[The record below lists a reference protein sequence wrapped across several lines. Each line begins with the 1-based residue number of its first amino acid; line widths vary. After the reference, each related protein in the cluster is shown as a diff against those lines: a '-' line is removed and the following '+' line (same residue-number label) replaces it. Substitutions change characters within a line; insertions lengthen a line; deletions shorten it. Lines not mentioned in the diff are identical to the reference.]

1 MRRWRLALCAF
12 LLLWGL
18 QTATTVAS
26 PTKAAKPPVVR
37 SALIARS
44 PIGLSIEY
52 PVLERALGSGACP
65 SPAMIGLLRELGSP
79 SLRVGGDSQ
88 DLAGVSGSVGAS
100 GAAGTSGAA
109 GANGSAGSGGPF
121 RYVIP
126 PSFWTALGCLVRE
139 TGIQVTVGL
148 NFGEATVAE
157 DQATIAA
164 AEQAIP
170 ASQLSFS
177 LGNEPDLYTISH
189 VLPNEPEFTVP
200 AFRAPTWS
208 VTDYVSEWKIRRAEL
223 GAIRL
228 EGPDLA
234 GSGWKQQIGAMLRED
249 PPDQIDAHVYPTTAC
264 GPDPT
269 ATAQRLL
276 SEHSSVGL
284 VEKLA
289 WLVQTAQA
297 AQRPAIISE
306 SNSASCAGKP
316 GLSNTPVAGVWAA
329 RFVLGTLLSGFQQV
343 RFHSA
348 GTSYDPFVYNPDG
361 TITREPLG
369 NALFFLHRW
378 LPLGSRIASSSTNHS
393 PLFSVS
399 VVDGSARSVIVT
411 SFSAHAVTLPIAI
424 EGPRTHVSTDA
435 LTTASPEDVHGS
447 LPVADHKV
455 HLRLAPNTVV
465 ALRTN

>member
-1 MRRWRLALCAF
+1 MSRWRAAF
-12 LLLWGL
+12 LTTLIVGGA
-18 QTATTVAS
+18 QTATTAANPS
-26 PTKAAKPPVVR
+26 KAAKPPVVR

-65 SPAMIGLLRELGSP
+65 SAAIITLLRELGSP

-88 DLAGVSGSVGAS
+88 DLAGVSESAS
-100 GAAGTSGAA
+100 DAS
-109 GANGSAGSGGPF
+109 F

-126 PSFWTALGCLVRE
+126 PSFWTALGCLARE
-139 TGIQVTVGL
+139 TGVQVTVGL
-148 NFGEATVAE
+148 NFGQATAAE

-170 ASQLSFS
+170 SSQLSFS

-200 AFRAPTWS
+200 ALRPPTWS
-208 VTDYVSEWKIRRAEL
+208 AADYVAEWKTRRAEL
-223 GAIRL
+223 GAIRI

-249 PPDQIDAHVYPTTAC
+249 PPDQVDAHVYPATAC
-264 GPDPT
+264 GPQPT
-269 ATAQRLL
+269 ATAPRLL
-276 SEHSSVGL
+276 SEHSSIGL

-289 WLVQTAQA
+289 WLVQAAQA
-297 AQRPAIISE
+297 AGRPAIISE

-329 RFVLGTLLSGFQQV
+329 RFVLGALLSGFQQV

-361 TITREPLG
+361 AVTREPLG

-378 LPLGSRIASSSTNHS
+378 LPLDSRIASSSTNHS

-399 VVDGSARSVIVT
+399 VVDGYAKSVIVT
-411 SFSAHAVTLPIAI
+411 SFSAHAVTLAIAI
-424 EGPRTHVSTDA
+424 AGSNTHVSTDA

-447 LPVADHKV
+447 LPVVGHKV

>member
-1 MRRWRLALCAF
+1 MSRWRAAF
-12 LLLWGL
+12 LAGL
-18 QTATTVAS
+18 IVGGAQTAGAAAG

-37 SALIARS
+37 SALVARS

-52 PVLERALGSGACP
+52 PVLERALGSGPCP

-88 DLAGVSGSVGAS
+88 DLAGVSGTS
-100 GAAGTSGAA
+100 GTS
-109 GANGSAGSGGPF
+109 GPF
-121 RYVIP
+121 RYEIP
-126 PSFWTALGCLVRE
+126 SSFWTTLGCLARE
-139 TGIQVTVGL
+139 TGVQVTVGL
-148 NFGEATVAE
+148 NFGEATTAD

-170 ASQLSFS
+170 PSQLSFS

-208 VTDYVSEWKIRRAEL
+208 AEDYVSEWKTRRAEL
-223 GAIRL
+223 GPIRI

-234 GSGWKQQIGAMLRED
+234 GSSWKQQIGAMLRED
-249 PPDQIDAHVYPTTAC
+249 PPDQIDAHLYPTTAC

-289 WLVQTAQA
+289 WLVQVARA
-297 AQRPAIISE
+297 VQRAAIISE

-316 GLSNTPVAGVWAA
+316 GLSNTPVASVWAT

-348 GTSYDPFVYNPDG
+348 GTSYDPFVFNANG

-378 LPLGSRIASSSTNHS
+378 LPLGSRIASASTNHS
-393 PLFSVS
+393 PLFSVN
-399 VVDGSARSVIVT
+399 VVHGASRSVIVT
-411 SFSAHAVTLPIAI
+411 SFSTHPVALAIPI
-424 EGPRTHVSTDA
+424 EGSHVRMSTDM
-435 LTTASPEDVHGS
+435 LTTTSPQDVHGS
-447 LPVADHKV
+447 LPVLAGKV
-455 HLRLAPNTVV
+455 RLKLEPNTVV
-465 ALRTN
+465 ALKVN

>member
-1 MRRWRLALCAF
+1 MSRWRAALLA
-12 LLLWGL
+12 GL
-18 QTATTVAS
+18 IVGGAQSATTTAS
-26 PTKAAKPPVVR
+26 PAKTTKPPIVR
-37 SALIARS
+37 SALISRS

-52 PVLERALGSGACP
+52 PVLERAFGSGPCP
-65 SPAMIGLLRELGSP
+65 SPATIELLRELGSP

-88 DLAGVSGSVGAS
+88 DLAGVSGS
-100 GAAGTSGAA
+100 
-109 GANGSAGSGGPF
+109 F
-121 RYVIP
+121 RYVIA
-126 PSFWTALGCLVRE
+126 PSFWTALGCLARE

-148 NFGEATVAE
+148 NFGEATAADDE
-157 DQATIAA
+157 ATIVA

-170 ASQLSFS
+170 AAQLSFS

-200 AFRAPTWS
+200 AFRPPTWS
-208 VTDYVSEWKIRRAEL
+208 PSEYVSEWKGRRAEL
-223 GAIRL
+223 GPIRL

-234 GSGWKQQIGAMLRED
+234 GSGWKQQIGAMLLED
-249 PPDQIDAHVYPTTAC
+249 PPDQIDAHIYPTTAC

-289 WLVQTAQA
+289 WLVEAAHA

-329 RFVLGTLLSGFQQV
+329 RFVLGALLSGFEQV

-348 GTSYDPFVYNPDG
+348 GTSYDPYVLNTDG
-361 TITREPLG
+361 SITREPLS
-369 NALFFLHRW
+369 NALLFLHRW
-378 LPLGSRIASSSTNHS
+378 LPLGSRIASASTNRS
-393 PLFSVS
+393 PVFSVN
-399 VVDGSARSVIVT
+399 VAHGSSRSVIVT

-424 EGPRTHVSTDA
+424 EGSRTRVSTDM
-435 LTTASPEDVHGS
+435 LTTTSAQDVPGS
-447 LPVADHKV
+447 LPVLAHRV
-455 HLRLAPNTVV
+455 RLKLEPNTVV
-465 ALRTN
+465 ALRTS

>member
-1 MRRWRLALCAF
+1 MSSWRAAF
-12 LLLWGL
+12 LAGLIVWGA
-18 QTATTVAS
+18 QTATTAAS
-26 PTKAAKPPVVR
+26 PTKAAKPPIVR
-37 SALIARS
+37 STLIARS

-52 PVLERALGSGACP
+52 PVLERALGSGPCP
-65 SPAMIGLLRELGSP
+65 SPAMIELLRELGSP

-88 DLAGVSGSVGAS
+88 DLAGVSGTSA
-100 GAAGTSGAA
+100 TSG
-109 GANGSAGSGGPF
+109 PL
-121 RYVIP
+121 RYTIP
-126 PSFWTALGCLVRE
+126 PSFWASLGCLARE

-148 NFGEATVAE
+148 NFGEATVAD

-170 ASQLSFS
+170 SSQLSFS

-200 AFRAPTWS
+200 AFRPPTWS
-208 VTDYVSEWKIRRAEL
+208 ASEYVSEWKSRRTEL
-223 GAIRL
+223 GPIRL

-234 GSGWKQQIGAMLRED
+234 GSSWKQQIGAMLRED
-249 PPDQIDAHVYPTTAC
+249 PPDQVDAHVYPTTAC

-289 WLVQTAQA
+289 WLVEA
-297 AQRPAIISE
+297 AHAVQRPAIISE

-316 GLSNTPVAGVWAA
+316 GLSNTPVASVWAA

-348 GTSYDPFVYNPDG
+348 GTSYDPFVYNVDG
-361 TITREPLG
+361 TVTREPLG

-378 LPLGSRIASSSTNHS
+378 LPIGSRIASASTNYS
-393 PLFSVS
+393 PVFSVN
-399 VVDGSARSVIVT
+399 VVHGASRSVIVT
-411 SFSAHAVTLPIAI
+411 SFSAHPKTLAITI
-424 EGPRTHVSTDA
+424 EGSHARVNTDM
-435 LTTASPEDVHGS
+435 LTTTSAQDVHSS
-447 LPVADHKV
+447 LPVLAHRV
-455 HLRLAPNTVV
+455 RLKLEPNTVV
-465 ALRTN
+465 ALKVN

>member
-1 MRRWRLALCAF
+1 MSRRCAALLTVLIVGVA
-12 LLLWGL
+12 
-18 QTATTVAS
+18 QTTTTAAS
-26 PTKAAKPPVVR
+26 PAKAAKPPVVR

-44 PIGLSIEY
+44 PVGLSIEY
-52 PVLERALGSGACP
+52 PVLERALGSGPCA
-65 SPAMIGLLRELGSP
+65 SPAMIELLRELGAP

-88 DLAGVSGSVGAS
+88 DLAGVSGTT
-100 GAAGTSGAA
+100 GTS
-109 GANGSAGSGGPF
+109 GPF

-126 PSFWTALGCLVRE
+126 PSFWTALGCLARE

-148 NFGEATVAE
+148 NFGEATTAD
-157 DQATIAA
+157 DQATITAA
-164 AEQAIP
+164 AQAIP

-189 VLPNEPEFTVP
+189 ILPNEPEFTVP
-200 AFRAPTWS
+200 AFRPPTWS
-208 VTDYVSEWKIRRAEL
+208 AADYVSEWRMRRAEL
-223 GAIRL
+223 GPVRL
-228 EGPDLA
+228 EGLDLA
-234 GSGWKQQIGAMLRED
+234 GSGWKQQIGALLRED
-249 PPDQIDAHVYPTTAC
+249 PPDQIGAHIYPTAAC
-264 GPDPT
+264 GPHPT

-289 WLVQTAQA
+289 WLAQTAQA
-297 AQRPAIISE
+297 VRRAAIISE

-316 GLSNTPVAGVWAA
+316 GLSDTPVAGVWAA

-348 GTSYDPFVYNPDG
+348 GTSYDPFVYNLDG

-378 LPLGSRIASSSTNHS
+378 LAPGSRIASASTDRS

-399 VVDGSARSVIVT
+399 VVHGASRSVIVT
-411 SFSAHAVTLPIAI
+411 SFSTHTVTLAVAI
-424 EGPRTHVSTDA
+424 EGARARVSTDS

-447 LPVADHKV
+447 LPVRAHEI

>member
-1 MRRWRLALCAF
+1 MRRPHIIWTMRRWRLALCAS
-12 LLLWGL
+12 LLLLGL
-18 QTATTVAS
+18 QTANTAAS
-26 PTKAAKPPVVR
+26 PTKAAKSLIVR

-52 PVLERALGSGACP
+52 PVLERALGSGPCP
-65 SPAMIGLLRELGSP
+65 SPAMIALLRELGSP

-88 DLAGVSGSVGAS
+88 DLAGVSGTS
-100 GAAGTSGAA
+100 GTS
-109 GANGSAGSGGPF
+109 GPF
-121 RYVIP
+121 RYAIP
-126 PSFWTALGCLVRE
+126 PPFWTSLGCLARE

-148 NFGEATVAE
+148 NFGEATAAD

-164 AEQAIP
+164 AEQTIP

-189 VLPNEPEFTVP
+189 VLPNEPQFTVP
-200 AFRAPTWS
+200 AFRPPTWS
-208 VTDYVSEWKIRRAEL
+208 VEEYASEWKARRAEL
-223 GAIRL
+223 GPIRL

-234 GSGWKQQIGAMLRED
+234 GSGWKQQIGAMLGED
-249 PPDQIDAHVYPTTAC
+249 PPDQIDAHVYPATAC
-264 GPDPT
+264 GPHPT
-269 ATAQRLL
+269 ATAQLLL

-289 WLVQTAQA
+289 WLVQAAQA

-316 GLSNTPVAGVWAA
+316 GLSNTPVASVWAA

-348 GTSYDPFVYNPDG
+348 GTSYDPFVFNADG

-369 NALFFLHRW
+369 NALLFLHRW
-378 LPLGSRIASSSTNHS
+378 LPLGSRIASASTNHS

-399 VVDGSARSVIVT
+399 VVHGSSRSVIVT

-424 EGPRTHVSTDA
+424 EGARTHVSTDA
-435 LTTASPEDVHGS
+435 LTTASPEDAHGS
-447 LPVADHKV
+447 LPVLAHKI
-455 HLRLAPNTVV
+455 RLKLEPNTIV

>member
-1 MRRWRLALCAF
+1 MSRWRAAF
-12 LLLWGL
+12 LAGL
-18 QTATTVAS
+18 IVGGVPTAAMAAS
-26 PTKAAKPPVVR
+26 PTEAAKPPVVR
-37 SALIARS
+37 SATVVRSALIERS

-52 PVLERALGSGACP
+52 PLLERALGSGSCP
-65 SPAMIGLLRELGSP
+65 SPALIELLRELGSP

-88 DLAGVSGSVGAS
+88 DLAGVSG
-100 GAAGTSGAA
+100 TSGT
-109 GANGSAGSGGPF
+109 NGPF

-126 PSFWTALGCLVRE
+126 PSFWTTLGCLARA
-139 TGIQVTVGL
+139 TDIQVTVGL
-148 NFGEATVAE
+148 NFGQATAA
-157 DQATIAA
+157 DDRATIAA

-200 AFRAPTWS
+200 ALRPPAWTAAE
-208 VTDYVSEWKIRRAEL
+208 YVSEWKSRRAEL
-223 GAIRL
+223 GPIRI

-234 GSGWKQQIGAMLRED
+234 GSSWKQQVGAMLRED

-289 WLVQTAQA
+289 WLVEA
-297 AQRPAIISE
+297 AHAVQRPAIISE

-316 GLSNTPVAGVWAA
+316 GLSNTPVASVWAA

-348 GTSYDPFVYNPDG
+348 GTSYDPFVFDADG
-361 TITREPLG
+361 TIAREPLG
-369 NALFFLHRW
+369 EALLFLHRW
-378 LPLGSRIASSSTNHS
+378 LPLGSRIASASTNHS
-393 PLFSVS
+393 PVFSVN
-399 VVDGSARSVIVT
+399 VVHGSSRSTIVT
-411 SFSAHAVTLPIAI
+411 SFSTHPVTLAIAI
-424 EGPRTHVSTDA
+424 EGTHTHVSTDM
-435 LTTASPEDVHGS
+435 LTTTSAGDVRGS
-447 LPVADHKV
+447 LPVLAHEV
-455 HLRLAPNTVV
+455 HLKLAPNTVV

>member
-1 MRRWRLALCAF
+1 MSRWRAAF
-12 LLLWGL
+12 LAVLIVGGT
-18 QTATTVAS
+18 QTATTAAS
-26 PTKAAKPPVVR
+26 PTKAAQPPVVR

-52 PVLERALGSGACP
+52 PVLERALGSGPCP
-65 SPAMIGLLRELGSP
+65 SRALIELLRELGAP

-88 DLAGVSGSVGAS
+88 DLAGVSGLGTEAS
-100 GAAGTSGAA
+100 S
-109 GANGSAGSGGPF
+109 PF
-121 RYVIP
+121 RYTIP
-126 PSFWTALGCLVRE
+126 PSFWTALGCLARE

-148 NFGEATVAE
+148 NFGQATTAD
-157 DQATIAA
+157 DQAMIAA

-200 AFRAPTWS
+200 ALRPPTWS
-208 VTDYVSEWKIRRAEL
+208 ASDYVSEWENRRAEL
-223 GAIRL
+223 GAIRI

-234 GSGWKQQIGAMLRED
+234 GSSWKQQIGAMLRKD

-264 GPDPT
+264 EPDPT

-289 WLVQTAQA
+289 WVVQAAQA

-316 GLSNTPVAGVWAA
+316 GLSNTPVASVWAA

-348 GTSYDPFVYNPDG
+348 GTSYDPFVFNADG
-361 TITREPLG
+361 TVTTEPLG

-378 LPLGSRIASSSTNHS
+378 LPLGSRIASTSTNYS
-393 PLFSVS
+393 PVFSVNVAHGAS
-399 VVDGSARSVIVT
+399 RSEIVT
-411 SFSAHAVTLPIAI
+411 SFSAHPVTIAI
-424 EGPRTHVSTDA
+424 AIAGARTRVSTDM
-435 LTTASPEDVHGS
+435 LTTTSVQDVRVS
-447 LPVADHKV
+447 LPVRAHKV
-455 HLRLAPNTVV
+455 QLKLAPNTVV
-465 ALRTN
+465 ALEVS